1 MLPVLN
7 NKFTYLTVRGEVPGK
22 VKVVVPDGEPEVG
35 TVLVKAQNAAED
47 AFYLDGFD
55 NKCLK
60 RMDNGDYVVASW
72 QMFV

>member
-1 MLPVLN
+1 M
-7 NKFTYLTVRGEVPGK
+7 
-22 VKVVVPDGEPEVG
+22 VVPDGEPEVG
-35 TVLVKAQNAAED
+35 TVLVKAPNAAED